1 MSQTQ
6 PQNLTD
12 RQKKLLFRAWHRGT
26 READLMVGRFA
37 EAHIPKLDEAGLD
50 IFEEFLDEND
60 PDIFDWISGKTP
72 LPLLPITPLLQDMLD
87 FYQGK

>member
-1 MSQTQ
+1 MSQTD
-6 PQNLTD
+6 PQQLTD

-37 EAHIPKLDEAGLD
+37 EAHIPKLDDTGLD
-50 IFEEFLDEND
+50 IFEDLLDESD
-60 PDIFDWISGKTP
+60 PDIFDWITGKTP